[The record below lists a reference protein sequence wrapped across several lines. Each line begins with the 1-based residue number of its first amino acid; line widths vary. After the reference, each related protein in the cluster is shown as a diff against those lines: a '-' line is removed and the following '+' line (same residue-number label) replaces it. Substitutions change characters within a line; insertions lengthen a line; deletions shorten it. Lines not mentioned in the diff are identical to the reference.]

1 MEFNPF
7 AHMQRAVDIVNT
19 SAHPTNKI
27 AAAVSGAVSD
37 HQPFLIAMTNYWPD
51 RIHACFGTD
60 ARIGNSSGTIHAETA
75 CLLNAPGTD
84 GASVFVTDPF
94 CPNCAK
100 NMAEA
105 GIKAIYIDHKGFA
118 KDFADRRGD
127 DFDDMSLRICRKAG
141 MAVYSINRKQKTLET
156 IFEPSPG
163 FIPHEDRPVVIDSVE
178 IGVEQAALDVAIRE
192 ADHKRFAAA
201 IAHDQNGKPFVMTA
215 LAHPVI
221 GYSYEQDAA
230 EIGRTEGKYTYMLEP
245 VNRLMM
251 NAARHGLRLADGL
264 LYCSQTPTARE
275 QVNLVGTGITRIRIG
290 DPRTARD
297 HGSLDA
303 LDMLTAKGIL
313 TVTEA

>member
-1 MEFNPF
+1 
-7 AHMQRAVDIVNT
+7 MQRAVDIVNT

-27 AAAVSGAVSD
+27 AAAVSGTDAD
-37 HQPFLIAMTNYWPD
+37 DNPFLIAMTNYWPD
-51 RIHACFGTD
+51 RIHTCFGMD

-105 GIKAIYIDHKGFA
+105 GIKAVYIDHKGFA

-141 MAVYSINRKQKTLET
+141 MEVYSINRKNETLEP
-156 IFEPSPG
+156 IFEPLPG
-163 FIPHEDRPVVIDSVE
+163 FVPHEDRPVVIDRVE
-178 IGVEQAALDVAIRE
+178 SDLEHAALDVAIRE
-192 ADHKRFAAA
+192 ADRPRFAAA
-201 IAHDQNGKPFVMTA
+201 IAHDRSGKPFVMTA

-221 GYSYEQDAA
+221 GYSYEQDAV
-230 EIGRTEGKYTYMLEP
+230 EIGKADGKYTYMLEP

-251 NAARHGLRLADGL
+251 NAARRGLRLADGL
-264 LYCSQTPTARE
+264 VYCSQTPTARE

-290 DPRTARD
+290 DPGTARD

-303 LDMLTAKGIL
+303 LEMLTAKGVLI
-313 TVTEA
+313 VKDS

>member
-1 MEFNPF
+1 MESTPF

-27 AAAVSGAVSD
+27 AASVAGTDQAGY
-37 HQPFLIAMTNYWPD
+37 PFLIAMTNYWPD

-75 CLLNAPGTD
+75 CLLNAPGTE

-105 GIKAIYIDHKGFA
+105 GIKAVYIDHKGFA

-141 MAVYSINRKQKTLET
+141 MAVYVINRKSQALE
-156 IFEPSPG
+156 ILFQPSPD
-163 FIPHEDRPVVIDSVE
+163 FTPHEDRPVIIETVE
-178 IGVEQAALDVAIRE
+178 PGLEQAALNVAVRE
-192 ADHKRFAAA
+192 ADSARFAVA
-201 IAHDQNGKPFVMTA
+201 IARDDRNKPFVLTA

-221 GYSYEQDAA
+221 GYSYARDAA
-230 EIGRTEGKYTYMLEP
+230 EIRQTEGKYTFMLEP
-245 VNRLMM
+245 VNRLLM
-251 NAARHGLRLADGL
+251 NAARRGLRLADGL
-264 LYCSQTPTARE
+264 LYTSQAPTARE
-275 QVNLVGTGITRIRIG
+275 QVNLVGAGIGRIRIG
-290 DPRTARD
+290 DPGMARD

-313 TVTEA
+313 HIIG